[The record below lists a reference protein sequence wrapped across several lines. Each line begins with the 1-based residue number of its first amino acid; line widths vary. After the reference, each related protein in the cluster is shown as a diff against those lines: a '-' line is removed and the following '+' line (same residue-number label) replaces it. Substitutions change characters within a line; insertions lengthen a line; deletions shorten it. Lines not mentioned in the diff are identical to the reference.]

1 MPQQI
6 NKMLKFPVLLDWLTG
21 AKRPLLHIGQG
32 VRLAG
37 AIPALHALLE
47 KVRIPVLTARNGND
61 IIASDHP
68 LYIGRPGTFA
78 QRGANF
84 AVQASDLYIAVG
96 TRLCMAQTG
105 YNHKDYARNAT
116 IVHVDI
122 DSPELNKGRL
132 RAPLLI
138 QQDARAFLEQLSA
151 QVAERLQWPEWYAR
165 CKSWQHRYP
174 AVTDD
179 MRVPD
184 ARVNAYHLAELLSMK
199 AHHDDIVVT
208 DMGLAFQCTHTA
220 WHVRE
225 GQRLFTNGGLA
236 PMGWGL
242 PAAIGAHL
250 GTGRRVICIS
260 GDGGLMM
267 NLQEL
272 ASLRHHDANVKLFV
286 LNNGGYVTMR
296 QSQKRGF
303 GRLTGSDAADLT
315 FPHFGML
322 AHSFDLPYMRL
333 ISNGDAKER
342 IHEALEADGPVF
354 VEVMADPEQYQVQSI
369 NKRIDGHIVPT
380 RLEDMYPFLPEE
392 QLMREMQI

>member
-1 MPQQI
+1 MI
-6 NKMLKFPVLLDWLTG
+6 ETSHLLRD

-47 KVRIPVLTARNGND
+47 KCRIPVVTARNGND
-61 IIASDHP
+61 LIASDHP

-84 AVQASDLYIAVG
+84 AVQTCDLYIAVG

-105 YNHKDYARNAT
+105 YSPKDYARNAK

-122 DSPELNKGRL
+122 DWPELQKGRL
-132 RAPLLI
+132 RDPLLI
-138 QQDARAFLEQLSA
+138 QQDARAFLEQLAASIPD
-151 QVAERLQWPEWYAR
+151 RHQWPEWYAR

-179 MRVPD
+179 MRVLEN
-184 ARVNAYHLAELLSMK
+184 RVNAYHLAELLSMK

-220 WHVRE
+220 WHVQD

-250 GTGRRVICIS
+250 GTGRRVICIA

-272 ASLRHHDANVKLFV
+272 ASLKHHEANVKLFV

-296 QSQKRGF
+296 QSQTRGF
-303 GRLTGSDAADLT
+303 GRLVGSDAADLS

-333 ISNGDAKER
+333 LSNGDAKAR
-342 IHEALEADGPVF
+342 IPEALEADGPVF
-354 VEVMADPEQYQVQSI
+354 VEVMADPEQYQVQAI
-369 NKRIDGHIVPT
+369 NRRVDGKIVPS
-380 RLEDMYPFLPEE
+380 RFEDLYPHLPEE
-392 QLMREMQI
+392 QLAREMKI

>member
-1 MPQQI
+1 MQT
-6 NKMLKFPVLLDWLTG
+6 FPLEWLTG

-37 AIPALHALLE
+37 AIPALHALLD
-47 KVRIPVLTARNGND
+47 KVRIPVVTARNGND
-61 IIASDHP
+61 LIASDHP

-84 AVQASDLYIAVG
+84 AVQTCDLYIAVG

-105 YNHKDYARNAT
+105 YNPKDYARNAR

-122 DSPELNKGRL
+122 DGPELQKGRL
-132 RAPLLI
+132 RDPLLI
-138 QQDARAFLEQLSA
+138 QQDARQFLEGLTKLLPD
-151 QVAERLQWPEWYAR
+151 RLQWPEWYAR

-179 MRVPD
+179 MRVLEN
-184 ARVNAYHLAELLSMK
+184 RVNAYHLAELLSMR

-208 DMGLAFQCTHTA
+208 DVGLAFQCTHTA

-272 ASLRHHDANVKLFV
+272 ATLKHHEADVKLFV

-296 QSQKRGF
+296 QSQTRGF
-303 GRLTGSDAADLT
+303 GRLVGSDAADLS

-333 ISNGDAKER
+333 LSNADAKER
-342 IHEALEADGPVF
+342 IPEALEATGPVF
-354 VEVMADPEQYQVQSI
+354 VEVMADPEQYQVQAI
-369 NKRIDGHIVPT
+369 NRRVEGKIVPS
-380 RLEDMYPFLPEE
+380 RFEDLYPHLPEE
-392 QLMREMQI
+392 QLAREIAI